1 MSEQPQIPN
10 FNDQQR
16 SNNQKPKKNFSWL
29 FYAILFFFIGLL
41 LFPSDKFG
49 SSKDISYTKLVKYIE
64 EDLIESLSVSDE
76 NAVKAT
82 VRKDKEIIVFGPTTQ
97 EKSLFNPSE
106 RTVTSQIGSTDE
118 FVKLMDKINAE
129 PSIAVSAFAVFA
141 KKVASM
147 SELPPMNT
155 AFRVPRTASFANA
168 PLTNAMKVCQPMPKK
183 RVTGSMNVPTR

>member
-1 MSEQPQIPN
+1 MSEQPQFPN

-49 SSKDISYTKLVKYIE
+49 SGKDISYTKLVKYIE

-129 PSIAVSAFAVFA
+129 RLEKGLPIIPPLAISKLMSIFVVKSCPFCGYD
-141 KKVASM
+141 
-147 SELPPMNT
+147 L
-155 AFRVPRTASFANA
+155 RVCPRYW
-168 PLTNAMKVCQPMPKK
+168 
-183 RVTGSMNVPTR
+183 